1 MFGSIFVWVTLPNS
15 FGASHCCST
24 FSQLPKHPPPHGWF
38 AMNAIQAFYSSPK
51 KTYFSFFQKHYFQ
64 ISDILLFF
72 SLVSFKMVLPFFP
85 EMLPWF
91 FWSLWRFESL
101 EPQKL
106 RSRYLAPSL
115 NTWRISTFFWNSG
128 DAGTGARGE
137 PAIQEQKQ
145 AGFPKKNGWKVI

>member
-1 MFGSIFVWVTLPNS
+1 MAYL
-15 FGASHCCST
+15 
-24 FSQLPKHPPPHGWF
+24 FSQDVFHW
-38 AMNAIQAFYSSPK
+38 
-51 KTYFSFFQKHYFQ
+51 
-64 ISDILLFF
+64 
-72 SLVSFKMVLPFFP
+72 
-85 EMLPWF
+85 
-91 FWSLWRFESL
+91 FESL

-145 AGFPKKNGWKVI
+145 AGFQKKKTDGRWYSLSSSCFEPWQGADFCGVSWPSFLVSISQDLGTLVFWCLLLFFWDRWFSKVCSNVFIHFGRVNRFEHPHGLLI